1 MFISHA
7 IDKWSIFVRFVVNP
21 FPTPPAVDILTETGN
36 LKGDFHVYRNE
47 PLSRR
52 AGL

>member
-1 MFISHA
+1 MFIHRA
-7 IDKWSIFVRFVVNP
+7 IDKWSKFVRFVVNP
-21 FPTPPAVDILTETGN
+21 FPTPSGPDILTETGN